1 MGTIL
6 VKISFIILLY
16 VIIPNHQVFSF
27 FSSDAS
33 HSEVLKETPMTVIDT
48 SLCSATWGSYV
59 YYDSLCVISY
69 GSTPC
74 SVSQRERER
83 LCVTCVVSYGST
95 SCSVRLRKTKREKLS
110 VYTLYS
116 VGGQWGSLGVPGPVP
131 VRGGGGFLLGRR
143 GLWVSPLH
151 LHQAVRVPVMDS
163 RHCQVTTG
171 NQLLQLISAQDEA
184 SHWCI
189 QLIPY
194 IFQNS

>member
-48 SLCSATWGSYV
+48 SLCSATWGTYV

-83 LCVTCVVSYGST
+83 LCVTCGQLWEYIL
-95 SCSVRLRKTKREKLS
+95 LRKSEKDKERETICIYIIFCRGT
-110 VYTLYS
+110 V
-116 VGGQWGSLGVPGPVP
+116 GVPWCAWTGPSTWW
-131 VRGGGGFLLGRR
+131 RGFPPGETWTVGFTPPSTPSCQ
-143 GLWVSPLH
+143 SPCH
-151 LHQAVRVPVMDS
+151 GF
-163 RHCQVTTG
+163 TTLPSNHWQPATST
-171 NQLLQLISAQDEA
+171 NQ
-184 SHWCI
+184 CTG
-189 QLIPY
+189 
-194 IFQNS
+194 

>member
-1 MGTIL
+1 
-6 VKISFIILLY
+6 
-16 VIIPNHQVFSF
+16 
-27 FSSDAS
+27 
-33 HSEVLKETPMTVIDT
+33 MTVINT

-95 SCSVRLRKTKREKLS
+95 SCSVSLRKTKREKLS

-171 NQLLQLISAQDEA
+171 NQLLQPISAQDEA
-184 SHWCI
+184 SH
-189 QLIPY
+189 
-194 IFQNS
+194 